1 MIGNM
6 VTEQCPD
13 GHVGIVYGEHHAAAC
28 SMCALRTDTERCH
41 GAQCTPETRA
51 DGQNV
56 FFVKKASITQTPAV
70 RSATDRR
77 QAIIDC
83 LYEHGPL
90 TRLQIAAKL
99 GVPINCVTA
108 PVLELLKTGEL
119 VEHDLVLQETG
130 RKAWRVRVRGGDVW

>member
-1 MIGNM
+1 MIGTM

-13 GHVGIVYGEHHAAAC
+13 GHVGIVYSNEHKVAC
-28 SMCALRTDTERCH
+28 GMCALRADDRCH
-41 GAQCTPETRA
+41 DALCTPRLRD
-51 DGQNV
+51 DGHNV
-56 FFVKKASITQTPAV
+56 FFVKKASITQAPAV

-99 GVPINCVTA
+99 GVPINCVTS
-108 PVLELLKTGEL
+108 PVLELIKTGEL

-130 RKAWRVRVRGGDVW
+130 RKAWRIRVRGGDVW